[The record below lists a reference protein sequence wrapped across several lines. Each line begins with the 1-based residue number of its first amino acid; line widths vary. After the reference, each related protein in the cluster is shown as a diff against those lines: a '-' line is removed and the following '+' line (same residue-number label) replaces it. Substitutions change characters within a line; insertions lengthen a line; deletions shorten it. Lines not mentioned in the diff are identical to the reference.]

1 MTGTRMHA
9 FECAFVIIVQSVS
22 YQCMTLLQAHP
33 NCDLGHCR
41 CAFVPLRDSGGMIQN
56 VIIHVGKLSINHNG

>member
-1 MTGTRMHA
+1 MTGTRKNGCMHLKA
-9 FECAFVIIVQSVS
+9 HLLSVS

-33 NCDLGHCR
+33 NCDHGHCR